1 MAMVADYQKPL
12 IPTETDAQLSAQSSL
27 ALAAHLPLQGSVQ
40 RFKLVEM
47 DGGGEQEVII
57 PAVAFQLLVDIL
69 SEMAQGNAVT
79 LMPTHAELTTQ
90 EAANLLNVSRP
101 FLVKLIDSG
110 EIPCRRVGR
119 HRRVLLAD
127 LMSYKQQTDHQ
138 RMQAL
143 DELAAQAQELGMGY
157 E

>member
-1 MAMVADYQKPL
+1 MTIVADFQKPL
-12 IPTETDAQLSAQSSL
+12 IPTETDAQLSVQSSRT
-27 ALAAHLPLQGSVQ
+27 LAAHLPLQKNVQ
-40 RFKLVEM
+40 QLKIVET
-47 DGGGEQEVII
+47 DGTEQEVTI

-101 FLVKLIDSG
+101 FVVKLIDSG
-110 EIPCRRVGR
+110 EISCRKVGR
-119 HRRVLLAD
+119 HRRILLAD
-127 LMSYKQQTDHQ
+127 LMNYKQQTDHQ

-143 DELAAQAQELGMGY
+143 DELAAQAQALGMGY

>member
-1 MAMVADYQKPL
+1 MVTVADYQKSF
-12 IPTETDAQLSAQSSL
+12 IPTETDAQLSAQSGRTL
-27 ALAAHLPLQGSVQ
+27 ADRLPLNQPTQ
-40 RFKLVEM
+40 RLKIVET
-47 DGGGEQEVII
+47 DGVEQEVII

-79 LMPTHAELTTQ
+79 LIPTHAELTTQ

-110 EIPCRRVGR
+110 EIPCRKVGR
-119 HRRVLLAD
+119 HRRILLAD
-127 LMSYKQQTDHQ
+127 VMSYKQQTDYK
-138 RMQAL
+138 RMQVL
-143 DELAAQAQELGMGY
+143 DELAAQAQALGMGY

>member
-1 MAMVADYQKPL
+1 MDIVADYQKPL
-12 IPTETDAQLSAQSSL
+12 IPTETEAQLSAQSSL
-27 ALAAHLPLQGSVQ
+27 ALAAYLPLQSPVQ
-40 RFKLVEM
+40 RFKFVKM
-47 DGGGEQEVII
+47 NGGEQEVII

-110 EIPCRRVGR
+110 EIPCRKVGR
-119 HRRVLLAD
+119 HRRILLAD
-127 LMSYKQQTDHQ
+127 LMSYKQQTDRQ
-138 RMQAL
+138 RMKAL

>member
-1 MAMVADYQKPL
+1 MTIVADFQKPL
-12 IPTETDAQLSAQSSL
+12 IPTETDAQLSAQSGGTL
-27 ALAAHLPLQGSVQ
+27 ANYLRSNRPTQ
-40 RFKLVEM
+40 RLKIVEI
-47 DGGGEQEVII
+47 DGAEQEVTI
-57 PAVAFQLLVDIL
+57 PAIAFQLLVDIL

-110 EIPCRRVGR
+110 KIACRKVGR
-119 HRRVLLAD
+119 HRRILLTD
-127 LMSYKQQTDHQ
+127 LMNYKQQTDRQ
-138 RMQAL
+138 RMQVL
-143 DELAAQAQELGMGY
+143 DELAAQAQALGMGY

>member
-1 MAMVADYQKPL
+1 MSTVADCQKSV
-12 IPTETDAQLSAQSSL
+12 IPTETDALLSAQSQQT
-27 ALAAHLPLQGSVQ
+27 LAAHLPLQNTRQ
-40 RFKLVEM
+40 KLKVVET
-47 DGGGEQEVII
+47 DGTEQDVII
-57 PAVAFQLLVDIL
+57 PAIAFQLLVDIL

-101 FLVKLIDSG
+101 FLVKLIDTG
-110 EIPCRRVGR
+110 EIPCRKVGR
-119 HRRVLLAD
+119 HRRMRLAD
-127 LMSYKQQTDHQ
+127 VIAYKQQTDRQ

-143 DELAAQAQELGMGY
+143 DELSAQAQALGMGY

>member
-1 MAMVADYQKPL
+1 MATVADYQTPF
-12 IPTETDAQLSAQSSL
+12 IPTETDAQLSALSGR
-27 ALAAHLPLQGSVQ
+27 ALADHLPLSKPTQ
-40 RFKLVEM
+40 RLKIVET
-47 DGGGEQEVII
+47 DGGEQEVII
-57 PAVAFQLLVDIL
+57 PAVAFQLLVEIL

-101 FLVKLIDSG
+101 FLIKLIESG
-110 EIPCRRVGR
+110 AIPCRKIGR
-119 HRRVLLAD
+119 HRRILLAD
-127 LMSYKQQTDHQ
+127 LMSYKQQTDHK

-143 DELAAQAQELGMGY
+143 DELAAQAQALGMGY